1 MVASVL
7 REAIITGHLRANEP
21 LPQDEIAA
29 QLRVSH
35 IPVREALRQLESE
48 GLVTYQPNRG
58 ATVSALTSEE
68 IREIYEIRV
77 ILETAANTSCGHPA
91 HSAPARRRQGA
102 TRPCGAYSRRCPMGC
117 PGRGIP
123 RGHLRSRRPA
133 PPPG

>member
-77 ILETAANTSCGHPA
+77 ILETAAIRRAATRLTPLQLAAARALLDHDRHRSVRGA
-91 HSAPARRRQGA
+91 HRVPARPSG
-102 TRPCGAYSRRCPMGC
+102 RP
-117 PGRGIP
+117 
-123 RGHLRSRRPA
+123 
-133 PPPG
+133 

>member
-7 REAIITGHLRANEP
+7 REAIITGHLRGNEP

-77 ILETAANTSCGHPA
+77 ILETAAIRRAASRLTPLQLA
-91 HSAPARRRQGA
+91 AARRYSTVRSVLTAVPSGVSWTWNS
-102 TRPCGAYSRRCPMGC
+102 TRPSTVSTTGPAF
-117 PGRGIP
+117 
-123 RGHLRSRRPA
+123 RS
-133 PPPG
+133 

>member
-1 MVASVL
+1 MELDQILERLERPRRRQPTHEMVASVL
-7 REAIITGHLRANEP
+7 REAIITGHLRGNEP

-68 IREIYEIRV
+68 IR
-77 ILETAANTSCGHPA
+77 AALAFAADDRDREDNAFT
-91 HSAPARRRQGA
+91 
-102 TRPCGAYSRRCPMGC
+102 
-117 PGRGIP
+117 PGDR
-123 RGHLRSRRPA
+123 L
-133 PPPG
+133 